1 VKARGV
7 TTNKGLACGSGH
19 ANTIGPID
27 RNRPGRKVPSRRREL
42 SIDVGLAPYY
52 K

>member
-7 TTNKGLACGSGH
+7 TANKGLACGSGR

-27 RNRPGRKVPSRRREL
+27 RPGRKVRFRRREL
-42 SIDVGLAPYY
+42 STDVGLAPYY